1 MSEGFDNEKYIK
13 TQSENIRERISK
25 FGGKLY
31 LEFGGK
37 LFDDY
42 HASRVLPGFKPDS
55 KISML
60 MQFGSDAEAI
70 VVISAEDVVKNK
82 IRKDIGI
89 GYDLEVFR
97 LVDSFR
103 DRGISVCGLV
113 ITRYT
118 GQPAADTLQKKAEAL
133 GLRVYR
139 HYPIAGYPANID
151 LIASDEGYG
160 KNEYVET
167 TKPLVVVTAPGPGSG
182 KMAVCLSQ
190 IYHEKKRG
198 IPAGYAKFETFPIWN
213 LPLKHP
219 VNIAYEAAT
228 ADLGDSNM
236 IDPFHLEAYGKT
248 AVNYNRDI
256 EVFPVLNAILEGVS
270 GKSPYASPTDM
281 GVNMAGYCIVDD
293 EKVRKAAEN
302 EIVRRYFGTLRD
314 HREGRCDESAI
325 FKLELCMKRA
335 EITPACRRTVTAI
348 RDYEEKESRPAV
360 AMELRDGTIVTG
372 KASALL
378 TASSA
383 MILNALKII
392 SGIDDSVLLISPD
405 VIKSM
410 QRLKVEYLGN
420 RNPRLHIDEM
430 LVALSIAA
438 NVDSNAEKA
447 FSALPALKGCDAHSS
462 VVISPV
468 DEGLYK
474 KLGIYV
480 SCEPEYQTKC
490 LFHGNRGLT
499 ALRRWPRP
507 TGCTWSGRNT
517 R

>member
-1 MSEGFDNEKYIK
+1 MCTYVARMEKAAGFDNEKYLK
-13 TQSENIRERISK
+13 TQSEHIRERIAQ

-70 VVISAEDVVKNK
+70 VVINAEDIVKNK
-82 IRKDIGI
+82 VRKDIGI

-97 LVDSFR
+97 LVDSFNN
-103 DRGISVCGLV
+103 RGIRVCGLV

-118 GQPAADTLQKKAEAL
+118 GQTAADNLLKKAETL
-133 GLRVYR
+133 GLKVYK
-139 HYPIAGYPANID
+139 HYPIAGYPTNID

-160 KNEYVET
+160 KNDYVKT

-190 IYHEKKRG
+190 IYHENKRG
-198 IPAGYAKFETFPIWN
+198 ISAGYAKFETFPIWN

-228 ADLGDSNM
+228 ADLGDNNM
-236 IDPFHLEAYGKT
+236 IDPFHLEAYNKT
-248 AVNYNRDI
+248 TVNYNRDVEI
-256 EVFPVLNAILEGVS
+256 FPVLNAILEGVS
-270 GKSPYASPTDM
+270 GKSPYRSPTDM

-293 EKVRKAAEN
+293 AAVSKAAEN
-302 EIVRRYFGTLRD
+302 EIVRRYYAALRD
-314 HREGRCDESAI
+314 QREGKADENVV
-325 FKLELCMKRA
+325 FKMELCMKRA
-335 EITPACRRTVTAI
+335 GITPMCRKSVQTISEAA
-348 RDYEEKESRPAV
+348 DKETRPMV
-360 AMELRDGTIVTG
+360 AMELPDGKIVTG
-372 KASALL
+372 RASALL

-383 MILNALKII
+383 MILNALKMMA
-392 SGIDDSVLLISPD
+392 GIDDTILLISPD

-410 QRLKVEYLGN
+410 QRLKVEYLRN
-420 RNPRLHIDEM
+420 KNPRLHIDEM
-430 LVALSIAA
+430 LVALSIVA
-438 NVDSNAEKA
+438 NTDSNAEKA
-447 FSALPALKGCDAHSS
+447 FSALPKLRGCDAHSS
-462 VVISPV
+462 LVISSV
-468 DEGLYK
+468 DEMMYK

-490 LFHGNRGLT
+490 LFHG
-499 ALRRWPRP
+499 A
-507 TGCTWSGRNT
+507 
-517 R
+517 